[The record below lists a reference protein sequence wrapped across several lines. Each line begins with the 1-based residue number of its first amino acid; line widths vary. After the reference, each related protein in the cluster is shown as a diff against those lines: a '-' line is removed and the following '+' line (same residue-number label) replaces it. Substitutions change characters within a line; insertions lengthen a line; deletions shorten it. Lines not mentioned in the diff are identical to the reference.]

1 MKNRDWNFPIIFL
14 AATTGLFLSALNN
27 QDTSKDNQNLGPHGG
42 RIVSGGPHQLE
53 VKEFNHRID
62 VYGGAN
68 ETEIPQNMTLKLLGD
83 PKAPIIEMKALP
95 PTEKEGYHFQ
105 GHANLDPNQERQA
118 GIAIQ
123 FNIGSENYSV
133 NVPK

>member
-1 MKNRDWNFPIIFL
+1 MKDTHWNFPIIFL
-14 AATTGLFLSALNN
+14 AGTTALFMGAL
-27 QDTSKDNQNLGPHGG
+27 DKKDLPTAHSQLGPHGG
-42 RIVSGGPHQLE
+42 RIVNGGPHQLE
-53 VKEFNHRID
+53 VKEYNHRID

-105 GHANLDPNQERQA
+105 GHANIDPNQERQA

-123 FNIGSENYSV
+123 FNIGPENYSV
-133 NVPK
+133 NVQP